1 MFITKQVA
9 HLEIADGMWHITF
22 ETSPI
27 SYTYRYERI
36 KFFTKVERIDIETR
50 GFYLKNKRIE
60 DIRELY
66 RLPHDTRRMRRR
78 HLEIPQPTGC
88 GNRTRNGR
96 HR

>member
-1 MFITKQVA
+1 MVIDTSRLGTPKMFITKQVA

-66 RLPHDTRRMRRR
+66 RFGDTA
-78 HLEIPQPTGC
+78 IITC
-88 GNRTRNGR
+88 GI
-96 HR
+96 